1 MKFDKVIMNPPY
13 DMGGKIWDKARKVS
27 ENIVCLMPLAQYKAN
42 ERYKYINYF
51 EVVNNTLF
59 DAIISGNL
67 CITTCQS
74 KDNGK
79 KYEDFLF
86 DSFNQNYRAFYDWN
100 RLYIQKERGTQGK
113 VYYNKPYT
121 LFNIDLDFAL
131 STRAVDHQHCIS
143 VTGKGFDY
151 YWNVLKEGY
160 ENTWASEA
168 YIIHFNSE
176 EAKNNFTEFIYSK
189 VGEPFMS
196 KVIRGLNLIKVSS
209 LVSYAIPQIDW
220 ERISDHPLWKE
231 GRYDEAVLDAMGLK
245 WEGERIVEI

>member
-27 ENIVCLMPLAQYKAN
+27 EDVVCLMPLAQYKAN

-51 EVVNNTLF
+51 EVVNNHSF

-74 KDNGK
+74 IDNGK
-79 KYEDFLF
+79 DYEDFLF
-86 DSFNQNYRAFYDWN
+86 DSFNQNYRVFYEWN
-100 RLYIQKERGTQGK
+100 KLYLRERNIRLK
-113 VYYNKPYT
+113 VESYKPYT
-121 LFNIDLDFAL
+121 DFDIDLDFAIGN
-131 STRAVDHQHCIS
+131 RAVDHSHCVS

-151 YWNVLKEGY
+151 YWNVLRRDY
-160 ENTWASEA
+160 EDNWVSEVS
-168 YIIHFNSE
+168 IIHFNSK
-176 EAKNNFTEFIYSK
+176 EARDNFTTFIYSK
-189 VGEPFMS
+189 EGEPFMS